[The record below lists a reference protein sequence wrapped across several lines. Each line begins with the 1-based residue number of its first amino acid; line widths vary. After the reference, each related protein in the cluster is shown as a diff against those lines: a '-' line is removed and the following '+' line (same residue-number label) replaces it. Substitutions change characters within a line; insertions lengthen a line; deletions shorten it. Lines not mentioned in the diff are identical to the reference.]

1 MQAKRLLG
9 VVVGSNDPAQH
20 LKSFEEGEAA
30 ATMIEDYGKFE
41 TCIIEVSNKGPWM
54 LHKDGEK
61 ASVDKVCSSVKSK
74 GKSTEKTR
82 LDSCEAFE
90 IFFFAGKV
98 DECREEEESEARG
111 CADHDEREDWGVG
124 GTPGSLR

>member
-9 VVVGSNDPAQH
+9 VVVGSTDPAQH

-30 ATMIEDYGKFE
+30 ATMIEEYGKFE

-61 ASVDKVCSSVKSK
+61 ASVDKVCPSV
-74 GKSTEKTR
+74 KSTEKY
-82 LDSCEAFE
+82 LVFS
-90 IFFFAGKV
+90 AGKV
-98 DECREEEESEARG
+98 DERREEEESEARG
-111 CADHDEREDWGVG
+111 CADHDQREDWGVG

>member
-1 MQAKRLLG
+1 MMQAKRLLG
-9 VVVGSNDPAQH
+9 VVVGSNDPAHH

-30 ATMIEDYGKFE
+30 AAMIEEYGKFE

-61 ASVDKVCSSVKSK
+61 ASVDKVCSAVKNLRK
-74 GKSTEKTR
+74 KSAG
-82 LDSCEAFE
+82 LSN
-90 IFFFAGKV
+90 IFPAGKV
-98 DECREEEESEARG
+98 DERREEEESEARG

-124 GTPGSLR
+124 RTPGSL

>member
-20 LKSFEEGEAA
+20 LKSFEEGEVAA
-30 ATMIEDYGKFE
+30 RMIEEYGKFE

-61 ASVDKVCSSVKSK
+61 ASVDKVCCCSSVKCWFSN
-74 GKSTEKTR
+74 
-82 LDSCEAFE
+82 
-90 IFFFAGKV
+90 IFSAGKA
-98 DECREEEESEARG
+98 DERREEEESEARG
-111 CADHDEREDWGVG
+111 CDDHDQGEDWGVWRP
-124 GTPGSLR
+124 PGSL

>member
-1 MQAKRLLG
+1 MMQAKRLLG

-20 LKSFEEGEAA
+20 LKSFEEGEVAA
-30 ATMIEDYGKFE
+30 RMIEEYGKFE

-74 GKSTEKTR
+74 EKYLVFKHFLGRKS
-82 LDSCEAFE
+82 
-90 IFFFAGKV
+90 
-98 DECREEEESEARG
+98 
-111 CADHDEREDWGVG
+111 
-124 GTPGSLR
+124 